1 MKIYT
6 KTGDQGETGLF
17 AGPRVRKDHPRIEAY
32 GSVDELNSLLGVV
45 RAEPLPEAMNL
56 ALTRV
61 QNDLFVVG
69 AQLATPDPAAH
80 RGESID
86 SDHVIYLEKTI
97 DEHEADLAPLKEF
110 ILPAGTRAASVLQL
124 ARSVCRRA
132 ERRVIQLES
141 LADEEVSSTVIAY
154 LNRLADLLFVF
165 SRSANA
171 AAGVG
176 DVPWSKTPPR

>member
-1 MKIYT
+1 
-6 KTGDQGETGLF
+6 
-17 AGPRVRKDHPRIEAY
+17 
-32 GSVDELNSLLGVV
+32 
-45 RAEPLPEAMNL
+45 
-56 ALTRV
+56 
-61 QNDLFVVG
+61 
-69 AQLATPDPAAH
+69 
-80 RGESID
+80 
-86 SDHVIYLEKTI
+86 
-97 DEHEADLAPLKEF
+97 
-110 ILPAGTRAASVLQL
+110 TRAASVLQL